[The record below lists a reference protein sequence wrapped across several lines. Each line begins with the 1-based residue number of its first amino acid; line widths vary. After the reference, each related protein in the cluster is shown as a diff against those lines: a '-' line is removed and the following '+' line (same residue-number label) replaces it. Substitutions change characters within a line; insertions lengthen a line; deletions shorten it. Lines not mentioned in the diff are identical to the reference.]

1 MVYNDCYLLIEGEEE
16 SGSKNLI
23 EYIKLLKIENIDVM
37 IAIDSGIVD
46 YNRLWV
52 TNSMRGAITFDI
64 EITKT

>member
-1 MVYNDCYLLIEGEEE
+1 MLVEGEEE

-46 YNRLWV
+46 YNRLWI

>member
-1 MVYNDCYLLIEGEEE
+1 MLVEGEEE

-46 YNRLWV
+46 YDRLWI